1 VNKGPN
7 VGRYAASDP
16 APRAGV
22 YGNPGLGVRK
32 RRNTQATTRKAAL
45 APADDLTVERPPVGD
60 GADEP
65 DGRSRP
71 AVRRRGRPADSDGLT
86 GQRIL
91 SAARECFAESG
102 YVAASTHMVAAR
114 VGLTTGALYHHFG
127 SKRELYLAVFEEV
140 EQFIYDRFRAATES
154 HVTFAAKVDALLEET
169 VRLSKADPTVA
180 GFALSVTG
188 DLPRHPDLMEGRE
201 SAWRRRDS
209 FFAEL
214 VDVGIAGG
222 EVAAADRHLMF
233 DTLTTMVTGLI
244 VVGAGVPATQTRAVK
259 GLKRLLAG
267 TLTMS
272 ESGKNRGR
280 RRA

>member
-1 VNKGPN
+1 M
-7 VGRYAASDP
+7 
-16 APRAGV
+16 
-22 YGNPGLGVRK
+22 
-32 RRNTQATTRKAAL
+32 ATTRKGVL
-45 APADDLTVERPPVGD
+45 VPADDLGVECPPVVEE
-60 GADEP
+60 ADEP
-65 DGRSRP
+65 GGNARP
-71 AVRRRGRPADSDGLT
+71 VVRRRGRPADSDGLT

-91 SAARECFAESG
+91 RAARQCFAESG

-140 EQFIYDRFRAATES
+140 EQFIYERFRAATEP
-154 HVTFAAKVDALLEET
+154 HATFAAKVDALLEET

-188 DLPRHPDLMEGRE
+188 DLARHPDLMEALE

-214 VDVGIAGG
+214 VDIGIAGG
-222 EVAAADRHLMF
+222 EVAAADRRLMF

-244 VVGAGVPATQTRAVK
+244 VVGAGVPAAQTRAVK

-267 TLTMS
+267 TLTVS
-272 ESGKNRGR
+272 
-280 RRA
+280 